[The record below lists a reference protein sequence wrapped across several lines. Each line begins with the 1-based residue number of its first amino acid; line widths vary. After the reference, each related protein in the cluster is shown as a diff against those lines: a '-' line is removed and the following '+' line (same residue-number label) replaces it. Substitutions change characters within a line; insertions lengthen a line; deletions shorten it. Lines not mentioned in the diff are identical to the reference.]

1 MPGKSQ
7 ETIKKSKHL
16 KKIFS
21 INSKFILGV
30 ANIDQLPESNLPEV
44 AFAGRSNVGKSSLF
58 NAVTQRK
65 SLAYTSITPGRT
77 QEINF
82 FDINNKLIIADL
94 PGYGFAKASKSKI
107 SEWTKL
113 VNTYLKYRSQLS
125 RVYILVDSR
134 HGLKTND
141 YKTMKKFQEIALG
154 FQVVLT
160 KCDKVRA
167 DALKETASTVKDK
180 ISNYTTAHPEIII
193 TSAKKNIGV
202 DELRFFLSELI

>member
-1 MPGKSQ
+1 MLGKSQ
-7 ETIKKSKHL
+7 EIIKKSKEL
-16 KKIFS
+16 KKLFS
-21 INSKFILGV
+21 TNSTFILGV

-44 AFAGRSNVGKSSLF
+44 AFSGRSNVGKSSLF

-82 FDINNKLIIADL
+82 FNINNKLIIADL
-94 PGYGFAKASKSKI
+94 PGYGFARASKSKI

-113 VNTYLKYRSQLS
+113 VNTYLKYRPQLS

-141 YKTMKKFQEIALG
+141 HKTMSKFQEIALS
-154 FQVVLT
+154 FQIVLT
-160 KCDKVRA
+160 KCDKVKP
-167 DALKETASTVKDK
+167 DALKETTSNIKQR